1 MSLLSFFPIF
11 SFFSYSKHRTGK
23 RSSVERLL
31 GAPFPPFF
39 TQLYKP

>member
-1 MSLLSFFPIF
+1 MSLL